1 MAEATLEK
9 TAQVAEQE
17 ADQFAALLQ
26 REFKPKTD
34 RARAEVENAV
44 RTLAEQALRETT
56 VVSDDVIG
64 TIKAIIAEIDKKL
77 SDQVNVIMHS
87 ERFQQ
92 VEAAWRGLQHL
103 VSNTETD
110 EMLKIRVLNISKKDL
125 AKTLKKY
132 KGTAWDQSPVF
143 KKLYEQEYGQ
153 LGGEPYGCL
162 VGDYYFDHTPGD
174 VELLGQMAQVAAAA
188 HAPFI
193 AAAGPTVLGMD
204 SWQELANPR
213 DLTKIFSSPEYAAWR
228 SLRESDDAKYLGL
241 AMPRFLA
248 RVPYGAKTSPV
259 EEFDF
264 EEDTSGGDHS
274 KYTWANAAYTM
285 AVNINRSFKQY
296 GWCTAIR
303 GVESGG
309 AVEGL
314 PVHTFPSDDG
324 GVDMKCPTEIA
335 ISDRREA
342 ELANC
347 GFMPLIHRKNT
358 DVAAFIGA
366 QSLQKP
372 TEYTDP
378 DATSS
383 ARLSSRLP
391 YLFAVNRFAHYLK
404 CMVRDKIGSFK
415 EREDME
421 RFLSDWIKDY
431 VLGNPGSAG
440 DELKAR
446 KPLAA
451 AEVTV
456 SEIEG
461 NPGYYAAKFSLR
473 PHYQLEGVSVN
484 LSLVSKLPSE
494 KKA

>member
-1 MAEATLEK
+1 MAEAKQEQA
-9 TAQVAEQE
+9 AQAAVQE

-26 REFKPKTD
+26 KEFKPKTD

-56 VVSDDVIG
+56 VISDDVIG

-77 SDQVNVIMHS
+77 SDQINQIMHH

-92 VEAAWRGLQHL
+92 VESAWRGLSYL
-103 VSNTETD
+103 VNNTETD
-110 EMLKIRVLNISKKDL
+110 EMLKIRVMNISKKDL

-132 KGTAWDQSPVF
+132 KGTAWDQSPLF

-153 LGGEPYGCL
+153 LGGEPYGAL

-174 VELLGQMAQVAAAA
+174 VELLGQMSQIAAAA
-188 HAPFI
+188 HAPFL
-193 AAAGPTVLGMD
+193 AAASPTVMGMD
-204 SWQELANPR
+204 TWQELANPR
-213 DLTKIFSSPEYAAWR
+213 DLAKIFSSPEYAGWR
-228 SLRESDDAKYLGL
+228 SLRESDDAKYVGL

-264 EEDTSGGDHS
+264 EEETAGGEHT
-274 KYTWANAAYTM
+274 KYTWANAAYAM
-285 AVNINRSFKQY
+285 AVNVNRAFKQY

-314 PVHTFPSDDG
+314 PVHSFPSDDG

-342 ELANC
+342 ELANS

-378 DATSS
+378 DATAN
-383 ARLSSRLP
+383 ARLSARLP
-391 YLFAVNRFAHYLK
+391 YLFASCRFAHYLK
-404 CMVRDKIGSFK
+404 CMVRDKVGSFK
-415 EREDME
+415 ERADME

-446 KPLAA
+446 KPLAG
-451 AEVTV
+451 AEVQVT
-456 SEIEG
+456 EIEG

-473 PHYQLEGVSVN
+473 PHYQLEGVNVTM
-484 LSLVSKLPSE
+484 SLVSRLPSE
-494 KKA
+494 KGA